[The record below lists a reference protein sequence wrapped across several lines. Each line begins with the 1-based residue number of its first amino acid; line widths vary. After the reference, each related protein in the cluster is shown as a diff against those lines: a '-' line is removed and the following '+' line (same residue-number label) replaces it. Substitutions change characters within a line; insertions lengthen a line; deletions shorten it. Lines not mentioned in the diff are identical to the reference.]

1 MMASKRLSIEEQ
13 IEKKEESIKQ
23 LQNQKR
29 QLKKKLNEQERKA
42 RNKRLIEKG
51 AVFESIFEE
60 SIDLTKDEFYKLI
73 KTLNDEEITRLPKNR
88 SPEFRKSEIKNFD
101 YRKSRKEQIEDF
113 YISKFYFK
121 IGYQER
127 LLFTVKYKRVI
138 YRILLH

>member
-60 SIDLTKDEFYKLI
+60 SIFEESIDLIKDEFYKLI
-73 KTLNDEEITRLPKNR
+73 KTLNDEEIRLNIMEILEER
-88 SPEFRKSEIKNFD
+88 IDDNVEKSSKDEI
-101 YRKSRKEQIEDF
+101 
-113 YISKFYFK
+113 
-121 IGYQER
+121 
-127 LLFTVKYKRVI
+127 T
-138 YRILLH
+138 

>member
-1 MMASKRLSIEEQ
+1 EEQ

-60 SIDLTKDEFYKLI
+60 SIFEESIDLTKDEFYKLI
-73 KTLNDEEITRLPKNR
+73 KTLNDEEIRLNIMEILEER
-88 SPEFRKSEIKNFD
+88 IDDNVEKSSKDEI
-101 YRKSRKEQIEDF
+101 
-113 YISKFYFK
+113 
-121 IGYQER
+121 
-127 LLFTVKYKRVI
+127 T
-138 YRILLH
+138 

>member
-1 MMASKRLSIEEQ
+1 MASKRLSIEEQ

-60 SIDLTKDEFYKLI
+60 SIFEESIFEESIFEESIDLTKDEFYKLI
-73 KTLNDEEITRLPKNR
+73 KTLNDEEIRLNIMEILEER
-88 SPEFRKSEIKNFD
+88 IDDNVEKSSKDEI
-101 YRKSRKEQIEDF
+101 
-113 YISKFYFK
+113 
-121 IGYQER
+121 
-127 LLFTVKYKRVI
+127 T
-138 YRILLH
+138 

>member
-1 MMASKRLSIEEQ
+1 RLSIEEQ

-60 SIDLTKDEFYKLI
+60 SIFEESIDLTKDEFYKLI
-73 KTLNDEEITRLPKNR
+73 KTLNDEEIRLNIMEILEER
-88 SPEFRKSEIKNFD
+88 IDDNVEKSSKDEI
-101 YRKSRKEQIEDF
+101 
-113 YISKFYFK
+113 
-121 IGYQER
+121 
-127 LLFTVKYKRVI
+127 T
-138 YRILLH
+138 